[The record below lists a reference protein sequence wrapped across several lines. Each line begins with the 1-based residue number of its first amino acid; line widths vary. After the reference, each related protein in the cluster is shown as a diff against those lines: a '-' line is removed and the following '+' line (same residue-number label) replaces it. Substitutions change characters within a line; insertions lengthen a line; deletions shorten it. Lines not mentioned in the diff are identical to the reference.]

1 MAEVGVCQS
10 EARFELLL
18 CNLHPVFCFSIVNH
32 HPLRLGGCP
41 IPGWAPTIPGVA
53 TWISLR
59 EGLAIPLKLIHCKVE
74 SVLTLWEMLSC
85 LEPRIQLFP
94 KRIMPRTTPS
104 ECTLQRPSYKNP
116 CTFDEA
122 IRFTKGQGKEDPSS
136 LKLVPIVNLKDH

>member
-1 MAEVGVCQS
+1 MRSQERTAGHRVPPGTDTRSLEVKRAAMAEVAVCQS

-41 IPGWAPTIPGVA
+41 IPGWAPTIPGVV

-74 SVLTLWEMLSC
+74 SVQTLWEMLSC
-85 LEPRIQLFP
+85 L
-94 KRIMPRTTPS
+94 
-104 ECTLQRPSYKNP
+104 
-116 CTFDEA
+116 
-122 IRFTKGQGKEDPSS
+122 
-136 LKLVPIVNLKDH
+136 V